1 MLMEKPEL
9 PVSVVLVTT
18 AHFPPLPLG
27 EDPFEQTRLGAG
39 RGGDIPKSHTLLDWY
54 CRIFQN
60 QITWTICLVVP
71 M

>member
-39 RGGDIPKSHTLLDWY
+39 RGGDIPKSHSLLDWY
-54 CRIFQN
+54 
-60 QITWTICLVVP
+60 W
-71 M
+71 

>member
-1 MLMEKPEL
+1 MEKPEV

-39 RGGDIPKSHTLLDWY
+39 RGGDIPKSHTLLDY
-54 CRIFQN
+54 RIFQN

>member
-1 MLMEKPEL
+1 MLMEKPEV

-39 RGGDIPKSHTLLDWY
+39 RGGDIPKSHTLLDY
-54 CRIFQN
+54 RIFQN